1 MYRYIL
7 FDLDGTLTDSREGI
21 LNCVRAAIE
30 DYGDPVPEEETLLRF
45 IGPPLQDSF
54 IRFCGYSPEKAAEA
68 VRLRYQAARVEGE
81 MDEKL
86 MEAGEIVYGTHAGN
100 LTESEELLA
109 KLQEIDGLKA
119 QLADIND
126 ALGRQPQAPSCPTC
140 GAAAQEGDGFCRE
153 CGGKL

>member
-1 MYRYIL
+1 MAAFPAAL
-7 FDLDGTLTDSREGI
+7 AAVLAGAEAAGTLALGTLGLACEG
-21 LNCVRAAIE
+21 A
-30 DYGDPVPEEETLLRF
+30 
-45 IGPPLQDSF
+45 
-54 IRFCGYSPEKAAEA
+54 EKAAEA

-86 MEAGEIVYGTHAGN
+86 REAGEIVYGTHAGN

-109 KLQEIDGLKA
+109 KLREIDELKA

-126 ALGRQPQAPSCPTC
+126 ALGRTPAIPVCPTC
-140 GAAAQEGDGFCRE
+140 GAVVREEDAFCRE